1 MDERPSLRE
10 TFGARESAAGLALL
24 ALAVALFFP
33 ANLLL
38 ERLYPDRPLVP
49 DLAFDL
55 LPDIPALAYATDPIL
70 FVSIGALLALGL
82 GRERRS
88 LPRWLLAVGL
98 AYLLRP
104 FLMVL
109 TPLGRPTG
117 NMDSYG
123 IFEILEVKQH
133 GMFPSGHMMLASLA
147 WLLVDKARNPGA
159 KALLL
164 ACALLEGATLVLS
177 RGHYSIDIV
186 GGFLVAWFVWSVL
199 ERRRGRPGSAAP

>member
-1 MDERPSLRE
+1 M
-10 TFGARESAAGLALL
+10 AGLSLL

-38 ERLYPDRPLVP
+38 ARFYPDRPLVP

-55 LPDIPALAYATDPIL
+55 LPEIPALAYATDPIL
-70 FVSIGALLALGL
+70 FVSIGALLGLGL

-88 LPRWLLAVGL
+88 LPRWLLAIGL

-123 IFEILEVKQH
+123 IFEVLEVKQH

-147 WLLVDKARNPGA
+147 WLLVDAARNPKA
-159 KALLL
+159 KSLLL
-164 ACALLEGATLVLS
+164 ACMLLEGATLLLS
-177 RGHYSIDIV
+177 RGHYSIDLV
-186 GGFLVAWFVWSVL
+186 GGFLVAWFVRSVL
-199 ERRRGRPGSAAP
+199 ERKRGSPGGVAP